1 MTECRDGLQSSVI
14 GHQTE
19 FHHLSTHQIQVI
31 MLQKR
36 TDLRNIAIIA
46 HVDHGKTTLV
56 DFMLRQAHT
65 FRENQQVAERV
76 MDSNDLERE
85 RGITILAK
93 NTAIRIPDENGNVV
107 KINIVDTP
115 GHADFGG
122 EVERIMNMVDGVLLL
137 VDAAEGPMPQTRFVL
152 KKALERG
159 HKAIVVIN
167 KVDRK
172 DAEPARVLNETFDLF
187 IELGASDEQADF
199 PVIYA
204 KATTGQ
210 AGTSPDLGPDLQPL
224 FDVIL
229 RHVPAPKVDAEAPLQ
244 LLVTTLGYDDY
255 RGVTA
260 VGRIF
265 AGKIEAGQRL
275 ARLTVAGEN
284 LPERA
289 RYLYQFQ
296 GLETIEVDEASAGDI
311 VSLAGLEGIG
321 IGETLADPENPVALP
336 TIKVEEPTVR
346 MTFGV
351 NTSPFTGRE
360 GKWSTSRRLR
370 ERLYDELRSNVALR
384 VEDTDSAEN
393 FLVSGRGE
401 LHLGIL
407 IETMRREGYEFQV
420 SRPEVIFHK
429 AADGVT
435 LLEPYEEVHIETS
448 TDTVGVVVEML
459 GGRRGQMM
467 DMQDTGQGTTRLVYV
482 VPTRG
487 LLGFRYQFLTST
499 RGMGVM
505 NAIFHGYDEMAGPM
519 ASRSSG
525 SLVAW
530 EAGTST
536 TYALK
541 SAEERGV
548 LFIGPGV
555 DVYEGMVVGE
565 NARTEDIAV
574 NVCKKKHLTNMRSSR
589 GEMEIRLT
597 APRQMSL
604 DEAIEYLSDDEL
616 LEVTPENFRIR
627 KRILNTESRGK
638 QTKKVKELL
647 EV

>member
-1 MTECRDGLQSSVI
+1 MCLSFELKR
-14 GHQTE
+14 E
-19 FHHLSTHQIQVI
+19 FMIE
-31 MLQKR
+31 R
-36 TDLRNIAIIA
+36 NDLRNIAIIA

-56 DFMLRQAHT
+56 DGLLRQSHT

-93 NTAIRIPDENGNVV
+93 NTAITLDDPVSKQSV

-122 EVERIMNMVDGVLLL
+122 EVERVMNMVDGVLLL

-152 KKALERG
+152 KKALEMG

-172 DAEPARVLNETFDLF
+172 DAEPSRVLNETFDLF
-187 IELGASDEQADF
+187 IELGASEEQADF

-204 KATTGQ
+204 IGIQ
-210 AGTSPDLGPDLQPL
+210 QRAGLTPELGPDLQPL
-224 FDVIL
+224 FDAIL
-229 RHVPAPKVDAEAPLQ
+229 KHIPAPKVDPDASLQ
-244 LLVTTLGYDDY
+244 MLVTTLGYDDY

-260 VGRIF
+260 VGRLFSGRI
-265 AGKIEAGQRL
+265 KAGQKL
-275 ARLTVAGEN
+275 ARIKMDGTI
-284 LPERA
+284 LPETA
-289 RYLYQFQ
+289 RYLYTFK
-296 GLETIEVDEASAGDI
+296 GLNKVEINEVEAGDI
-311 VSLAGLEGIG
+311 VSLAGLEEIS
-321 IGETLADPENPVALP
+321 IGETLADPSNPVALP
-336 TIKVEEPTVR
+336 TIRVEEPTVR

-360 GKWSTSRRLR
+360 GKWSTSRKLR
-370 ERLYDELRSNVALR
+370 ERLYEELRTNVALR
-384 VEDTDSAEN
+384 VEDTESAEN

-420 SRPEVIFHK
+420 SRPEVIYHK
-429 AADGVT
+429 AEDGA
-435 LLEPYEEVHIETS
+435 LLEPFEEVHIETS
-448 TDTVGVVVEML
+448 NETVGAVVEML
-459 GGRRGQMM
+459 GARRGKMM
-467 DMQDTGQGTTRLVYV
+467 DMQESGMGMTRMIYI

-499 RGMGVM
+499 RGAGIMHT
-505 NAIFHGYDEMAGPM
+505 IFHGYDELAGAI
-519 ASRSSG
+519 ASRNNG

-530 EAGTST
+530 EAGTT
-536 TYALK
+536 TAYALK
-541 SAEERGV
+541 SAEERGI

-565 NARTEDIAV
+565 NARGQDISV
-574 NVCKKKHLTNMRSSR
+574 NVCKKKHLTNVRASR
-589 GEMEIRLT
+589 GDMEIRLT
-597 APRQMSL
+597 PPRQMSL
-604 DEAIEYLSDDEL
+604 DEAIEYLADDEL
-616 LEVTPENFRIR
+616 LEITPENFRIR
-627 KRILNTESRGK
+627 KRILNTEERGK
-638 QTKKVKELL
+638 QTKKVKEQF
-647 EV
+647 EA

>member
-1 MTECRDGLQSSVI
+1 MC
-14 GHQTE
+14 
-19 FHHLSTHQIQVI
+19 LSFE
-31 MLQKR
+31 LKR
-36 TDLRNIAIIA
+36 ELMIERKDLRNIAIIA

-56 DFMLRQAHT
+56 DGLLRQSHT

-93 NTAIRIPDENGNVV
+93 NTAITLDDPVSKQTV

-122 EVERIMNMVDGVLLL
+122 EVERVMNMVDGVLLL

-152 KKALERG
+152 KKALEMG

-172 DAEPARVLNETFDLF
+172 DAEPSRVLNETFDLF
-187 IELGASDEQADF
+187 IELGASEDQADF

-204 KATTGQ
+204 QATAGR
-210 AGTSPDLGPDLQPL
+210 AGTSPEPGPDLQPL
-224 FDVIL
+224 FDAIL
-229 RHVPAPKVDAEAPLQ
+229 KHIPAPKVDPNAPLQ
-244 LLVTTLGYDDY
+244 MLVTTLGYDDY

-260 VGRIF
+260 VGRLF
-265 AGKIEAGQRL
+265 SGKIKAGQKL
-275 ARLTVAGEN
+275 ARIKMDGTI
-284 LPERA
+284 LPETA
-289 RYLYQFQ
+289 RYLYTFK
-296 GLETIEVDEASAGDI
+296 GLNKVEVGEIEAGDVI
-311 VSLAGLEGIG
+311 SLAGLEEIS
-321 IGETLADPENPVALP
+321 IGETLADPANPVALP

-351 NTSPFTGRE
+351 NTSPVTGRE
-360 GKWSTSRRLR
+360 GKWSTSRKLR
-370 ERLYDELRSNVALR
+370 ERLYDELRTNVALR
-384 VEDTDSAEN
+384 VEDTESAEN

-420 SRPEVIFHK
+420 SRPEVIYHK
-429 AADGVT
+429 AEDGA
-435 LLEPYEEVHIETS
+435 LLEPFEEVHIETS
-448 TDTVGVVVEML
+448 NETVGAVVEML
-459 GGRRGQMM
+459 GARRGKMM
-467 DMQDTGQGTTRLVYV
+467 DMQDSGQGMTRIVYI

-499 RGMGVM
+499 RGAGIMHT
-505 NAIFHGYDEMAGPM
+505 IFHGYDELAGPI
-519 ASRSSG
+519 ASRNNG

-530 EAGTST
+530 EAGTT
-536 TYALK
+536 TAYALK
-541 SAEERGV
+541 SAEERGI

-565 NARTEDIAV
+565 NARGQDISV
-574 NVCKKKHLTNMRSSR
+574 NVCKKKHLTNVRAAR
-589 GEMEIRLT
+589 GDMEIRLT
-597 APRQMSL
+597 PPRQMSL
-604 DEAIEYLSDDEL
+604 DEAIEYLADDEL
-616 LEVTPENFRIR
+616 LEITPENFRIR
-627 KRILNTESRGK
+627 KRILATEERGK
-638 QTKKVKELL
+638 QTKKVKEQF
-647 EV
+647 EA

>member
-1 MTECRDGLQSSVI
+1 MIE
-14 GHQTE
+14 
-19 FHHLSTHQIQVI
+19 
-31 MLQKR
+31 R

-56 DFMLRQAHT
+56 DGLLRQSHT
-65 FRENQQVAERV
+65 FRENQHIEERV

-93 NTAIRIPDENGNVV
+93 NTAITLNDPVSKQTV

-122 EVERIMNMVDGVLLL
+122 EVERVMNMVDGVLLL

-152 KKALERG
+152 KKALEMG

-172 DAEPARVLNETFDLF
+172 DAEPDRVLNETFDLF
-187 IELGASDEQADF
+187 IELGASEGQADF

-204 KATTGQ
+204 IGIQ
-210 AGTSPDLGPDLQPL
+210 QRAGLTPELGPDLQPL
-224 FDVIL
+224 FDAIL
-229 RHVPAPKVDAEAPLQ
+229 KHIPAPKVDPDAPLQ
-244 LLVTTLGYDDY
+244 MLVTTLGYDDY

-260 VGRIF
+260 VGRLF
-265 AGKIEAGQRL
+265 AGRIKAGQKL
-275 ARLTVAGEN
+275 ARIKMDGTI
-284 LPERA
+284 LPETA
-289 RYLYQFQ
+289 RYLYTFK
-296 GLETIEVDEASAGDI
+296 GLNKVEINEVEAGDI
-311 VSLAGLEGIG
+311 VSLAGLEEIS
-321 IGETLADPENPVALP
+321 IGETLADPANPTALP

-360 GKWSTSRRLR
+360 GKWSTSRKLR
-370 ERLYDELRSNVALR
+370 ERLYEELRTNVALR
-384 VEDTDSAEN
+384 VEDTESAEN

-420 SRPEVIFHK
+420 SRPEVIYHK
-429 AADGVT
+429 AEDGA
-435 LLEPYEEVHIETS
+435 LLEPFEEVHIETS
-448 TDTVGVVVEML
+448 NETVGAVVEML
-459 GGRRGQMM
+459 GTRRGQMM
-467 DMQDTGQGTTRLVYV
+467 EMQDTGQGMTRLVYI

-499 RGMGVM
+499 RGAGIMHT
-505 NAIFHGYDEMAGPM
+505 IFHGYDESAGAI
-519 ASRSSG
+519 ASRNNG

-530 EAGTST
+530 EAGTT
-536 TYALK
+536 TAYALK

-548 LFIGPGV
+548 LFVAPGV
-555 DVYEGMVVGE
+555 DVYEGMVIGE
-565 NARTEDIAV
+565 NARGQDISV
-574 NVCKKKHLTNMRSSR
+574 NVCKKKHLTNMRASR
-589 GEMEIRLT
+589 GDMEIRLT
-597 APRQMSL
+597 PPRQMSL
-604 DEAIEYLSDDEL
+604 DEAIEYLADDEL
-616 LEVTPENFRIR
+616 LEITPENFRIR
-627 KRILNTESRGK
+627 KRILNTEERGK
-638 QTKKVKELL
+638 QTKKVKEQF
-647 EV
+647 EA